1 MKDKDIIKIV
11 LTGGP
16 CAGKSTVFDTLNDYL
31 TEKGYYVITV
41 SETATELIRS
51 KILPNPSDKEHTLMF
66 QDILLHQQYTK
77 ELISEVYA
85 KKMAKNQKE
94 VILYDR
100 SILDNRAYLDSKE
113 DFDYILNKNNL
124 DELEVLNSYD
134 LVLNLIS
141 VATCKPECYKLDGV
155 RYETLEDAQS
165 LDKRT
170 STAWIHHPNFKAIKP
185 TDTIE
190 EKINLVITEVDNYL
204 SGIKNNNK
212 ENILLDYNSDLSI
225 YNDNNSKTIN
235 IFNIY
240 LSKDLVLTKKEYYN
254 SVIYTKSNYSDI
266 NSEIIISENEFI
278 DLIYKFDVIYTERKK
293 EINFID
299 NGNVYKIIECDDKIY
314 LEKEKDIY
322 LNLPNNLIVSK
333 DQAFVKRKK
342 YDNI

>member
-85 KKMAKNQKE
+85 KKMAKNQKV

-155 RYETLEDAQS
+155 RYETLEDAQN

>member
-85 KKMAKNQKE
+85 KKMARNQKV

-100 SILDNRAYLDSKE
+100 AILDNRAYLDSKE
-113 DFDYILNKNNL
+113 DFDSILNKNNL
-124 DELEVLNSYD
+124 DELEVLNGYD
-134 LVLNLIS
+134 LILNLIS

-155 RYETLEDAQS
+155 RYETLEEAQA

-240 LSKDLVLTKKEYYN
+240 LSGDLILTKKEYYN
-254 SVIYTKSNYSDI
+254 SVIYTLSKYSDI
-266 NSEIIISENEFI
+266 NNEVVISENEFI
-278 DLIYKFDVIYTERKK
+278 DLIYKYDVIYTERKK
-293 EINFID
+293 EINFIE
-299 NGNVYKIIECDDKIY
+299 NGNVYKIIECNDKIY